1 MARAAV
7 EGIVIGKFPC
17 TLNGILFFLALIVV
31 IAVDLVQSVHENPH
45 FFLRKSLATRG
56 SHATSLPIRFGYKQQ
71 SRHSN
76 PGREEVN
83 VHIGTDTVNHLLQ
96 LNRRDKR
103 AIELVASVIL
113 RKRKKR
119 KDTKGTSPSPLPYDR
134 YYHIGRA
141 SVPEHIWH
149 QLTGDEFFL
158 PKVISSLAK
167 SGIDICSSIRQ
178 GPAHWKPTKS
188 THHVL
193 TSLSIPDDNNSSND
207 KALLPYL
214 LQHKDAVL
222 VWTGK
227 LKEGFHGCHLPCIK
241 TRAVIPMPPKELAK
255 LLMDSSKVVLYN
267 KMSLGRS
274 DLNILTHGVDSEEG
288 ESKIVRNRTKPPL
301 SNGRIMEFHTFMH
314 ARKLATL
321 LQEDGDG
328 YIVVSRAV
336 AQSTSNPY
344 HQESGVI
351 PSEIILGANLLRSIQ
366 GDDNKTDFTGVTHVN
381 APNVPLL
388 LAKKVGIKGSV
399 DFINDIRNLCSK

>member
-1 MARAAV
+1 MD
-7 EGIVIGKFPC
+7 GKRKRLFSF
-17 TLNGILFFLALIVV
+17 TRNGILFLLDLIVAIV
-31 IAVDLVQSVHENPH
+31 GLVESAHHSPN
-45 FFLRKSLATRG
+45 FFLRNSLATCS
-56 SHATSLPIRFGYKQQ
+56 SHATSRPIRYWNKQ

-76 PGREEVN
+76 PGSELNGHIDTGAFSRLLRLAEEN
-83 VHIGTDTVNHLLQ
+83 
-96 LNRRDKR
+96 KR
-103 AIELVASVIL
+103 KVELVAAVIV
-113 RKRKKR
+113 RKR
-119 KDTKGTSPSPLPYDR
+119 KDTKAKGISSLPHDR
-134 YYHIGRA
+134 FYHVGRA
-141 SVPEHIWH
+141 SVPERIWH

-158 PKVISSLAK
+158 PKVISSLAN
-167 SGIDICSSIRQ
+167 SGIDICSSVRQ

-193 TSLSIPDDNNSSND
+193 ASLSIPDNNNSSND
-207 KALLPYL
+207 EALLPYL

-227 LKEGFHGCHLPCIK
+227 FKEGYHGCHLPCIK
-241 TRAVIPMPPKELAK
+241 TRAVIPMPPRELAK

-274 DLNILTHGVDSEEG
+274 DLNVLTHGVDSEDG

-321 LQEDGDG
+321 QEDGDG

-336 AQSTSNPY
+336 AQSTSGGPY

-366 GDDNKTDFTGVTHVN
+366 GEDNKTDFTGVTHVN

-388 LAKKVGIKGSV
+388 LAKKVGIKGAI
-399 DFINDIRNLCSK
+399 DFINDIRNLCNK

>member
-1 MARAAV
+1 M
-7 EGIVIGKFPC
+7 
-17 TLNGILFFLALIVV
+17 
-31 IAVDLVQSVHENPH
+31 
-45 FFLRKSLATRG
+45 
-56 SHATSLPIRFGYKQQ
+56 
-71 SRHSN
+71 
-76 PGREEVN
+76 
-83 VHIGTDTVNHLLQ
+83 
-96 LNRRDKR
+96 
-103 AIELVASVIL
+103 ELVAAVIV
-113 RKRKKR
+113 RKR
-119 KDTKGTSPSPLPYDR
+119 KDTNAKGTSTRPHDKF
-134 YYHIGRA
+134 YHVGRA

-158 PKVISSLAK
+158 PKVISCLAK
-167 SGIDICSSIRQ
+167 SGIDICSSVRQ

-207 KALLPYL
+207 EALLPYL

-227 LKEGFHGCHLPCIK
+227 FKEGYHGCNLPCIK

-255 LLMDSSKVVLYN
+255 LLMDSSKVGLYN

-274 DLNILTHGVDSEEG
+274 DLKDITHGVDSEDG

-314 ARKLATL
+314 ARRVATL
-321 LQEDGDG
+321 HEDGDG

-336 AQSTSNPY
+336 HQSTSGGPY
-344 HQESGVI
+344 HQEAGVI

-366 GDDNKTDFTGVTHVN
+366 GEDDKTDFTGVTHVN

-399 DFINDIRNLCSK
+399 DFINDLRNLCSK

>member
-1 MARAAV
+1 
-7 EGIVIGKFPC
+7 
-17 TLNGILFFLALIVV
+17 
-31 IAVDLVQSVHENPH
+31 
-45 FFLRKSLATRG
+45 
-56 SHATSLPIRFGYKQQ
+56 
-71 SRHSN
+71 
-76 PGREEVN
+76 VN
-83 VHIGTDTVNHLLQ
+83 VRIGTGTVNHLLQ
-96 LNRRDKR
+96 LKRDKR

-113 RKRKKR
+113 RKRKKS
-119 KDTKGTSPSPLPYDR
+119 KDTKRTSPSPLPYDR

-141 SVPEHIWH
+141 SVPEHIWR

-158 PKVISSLAK
+158 PKVISSLAQ

-193 TSLSIPDDNNSSND
+193 TTLSIPDDNNSSND
-207 KALLPYL
+207 KAILPYL

-227 LKEGFHGCHLPCIK
+227 LKDGFHGCHLPCIK

-274 DLNILTHGVDSEEG
+274 DLNILTRGVDSEEG

-301 SNGRIMEFHTFMH
+301 SSGRIMEFHTLMH
-314 ARKLATL
+314 ARKLAT

-344 HQESGVI
+344 HQESNVI

-388 LAKKVGIKGSV
+388 LAKKVGIKGAV